1 MRNTRSPMPEWD
13 SRQQRRKTRP
23 HALHERNPAG
33 SKMLRKWYRLKLG
46 VRGTLK
52 EASKWYANLK

>member
-1 MRNTRSPMPEWD
+1 MPEWD